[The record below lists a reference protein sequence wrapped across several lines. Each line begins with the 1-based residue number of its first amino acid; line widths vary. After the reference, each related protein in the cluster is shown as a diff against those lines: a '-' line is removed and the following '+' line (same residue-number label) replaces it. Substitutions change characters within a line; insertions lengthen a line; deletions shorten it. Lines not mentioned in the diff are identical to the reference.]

1 MSDYGKKAVFFL
13 RKKDKSGWPSNE
25 KPRKFASER
34 EANLAAKQMNARQS
48 KFVYYVEKFWKEERN
63 MDVNESGRGLGYG
76 ETGSKK
82 RSMRRANKASTR
94 KAAQDKDV
102 KRLSRALKNKMKNGI
117 DFDDESWGKFRSD
130 LKRMKGEGVEMDES
144 GRGLGFEKKYGWEK
158 KNIRGTNRNQTFVGH
173 GAKASV
179 RMDKIKKMKAA
190 KGRTLDPK
198 DHNSLFRKIDKMG
211 HDGPQWSDV
220 GGHKRTAK
228 NRRKLP
234 ESRMSD
240 QQTRDMAV
248 RILKYA
254 KMKTGKG
261 IKIQGKEFEK
271 FLGFVKKADKMV
283 SGNNMG
289 KGRLPEARSM
299 VLGKGQEMDVWD
311 VINKNAKKGRPS
323 MVATASSEAGAK
335 KNLAYYEKKLPGKEL
350 IIKKRRATVFS
361 GTF

>member
-130 LKRMKGEGVEMDES
+130 LKRMKGEGFQNES
-144 GRGLGFEKKYGWEK
+144 
-158 KNIRGTNRNQTFVGH
+158 H
-173 GAKASV
+173 
-179 RMDKIKKMKAA
+179 
-190 KGRTLDPK
+190 
-198 DHNSLFRKIDKMG
+198 
-211 HDGPQWSDV
+211 
-220 GGHKRTAK
+220 
-228 NRRKLP
+228 
-234 ESRMSD
+234 MSD